1 MTFTPN
7 ICSTPKFIPV
17 LNQPSHFL
25 LATAPKSISSGDYDR
40 QLTTR
45 DPPSSSSSRPLK
57 KCHRFY
63 WKQSNASTAINRQ
76 YHFDNDTTIPNNSSH
91 LFFCLPFQL
100 FSRSQ
105 RRHRH
110 RPCHV

>member
-17 LNQPSHFL
+17 LNQPSHFF
-25 LATAPKSISSGDYDR
+25 LAAAASRKQDR
-40 QLTTR
+40 QLTMR
-45 DPPSSSSSRPLK
+45 DSQSSSRPLK
-57 KCHRFY
+57 KCQRY
-63 WKQSNASTAINRQ
+63 LRKQSNASTAINRQ
-76 YHFDNDTTIPNNSSH
+76 YHFDNDTTIHNNSPH
-91 LFFCLPFQL
+91 LFFCLPFNL
-100 FSRSQ
+100 FHRSQ